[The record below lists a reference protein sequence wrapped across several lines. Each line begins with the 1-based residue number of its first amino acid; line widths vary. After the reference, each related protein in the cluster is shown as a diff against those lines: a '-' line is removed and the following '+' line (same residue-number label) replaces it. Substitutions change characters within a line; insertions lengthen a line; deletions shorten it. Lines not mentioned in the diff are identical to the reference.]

1 MKCLLISLLTTFFW
15 CHLQAQS
22 EQQLL
27 QNGSRAYEAED
38 YVFAIQQFK
47 ESLALNPNTF
57 KNYYNL
63 GNAFYKQKE
72 YASAAINYQKALE
85 LSSTNSDK
93 AAIEYNWGNAL
104 LVDSRQKLEE
114 QPNKEEKAAL
124 VQNLTKAID
133 HYKQALRFQP
143 QDFEAKINLAMA
155 FKLWRKHSPLSSPPK
170 ESKQAQDK
178 TNTNA
183 SSAEKPQ
190 KDNKDK
196 DWKKLMQMIDQE
208 DKKMQQKRNRS
219 NKKNSTAGKKD
230 W

>member
-15 CHLQAQS
+15 CHLHAQS

-114 QPNKEEKAAL
+114 QSNKEDKAAL

>member
-38 YVFAIQQFK
+38 YVFAIQQFE

-63 GNAFYKQKE
+63 GNAFYKQTE
-72 YASAAINYQKALE
+72 YASAAKNYQKALE

-114 QPNKEEKAAL
+114 QSNKEDKAAL

>member
-114 QPNKEEKAAL
+114 QSNKEDKAAL